1 MNDRRPPSRGIMWP
15 MGGTSGSGSGGTMRA
30 DVWDDI
36 DVGRLDAVCRQYGVS
51 ALFVLG
57 SVARGR
63 PVDLVARVA
72 LHPMLQA
79 AVLGEAQPLYAA

>member
-1 MNDRRPPSRGIMWP
+1 
-15 MGGTSGSGSGGTMRA
+15 MRA
-30 DVWDDI
+30 DVDIDI

-57 SVARGR
+57 SIARGR